1 MAKDLPLIGNE
12 TVRNRMQTAIDKRS
26 LCHHTTK
33 GNRIEMEIHCP
44 KCSSQAFKRNGF
56 TRHGKQNH
64 RCLECGRQFSTEPV
78 QQYVVEVMPKH
89 INQEVVAT
97 TSSTSV

>member
-1 MAKDLPLIGNE
+1 
-12 TVRNRMQTAIDKRS
+12 MQTVTDKRRYAITQ
-26 LCHHTTK
+26 HK